1 MMRVFTSRPLELLVL
16 TLLTSGI
23 LVAQQDTAQ
32 TPKYGWKHTSVGTL
46 TLTQVAFTNW
56 TQGGDNALSWALGLD
71 GKSVLEREQTSWS
84 TSYKFGFG
92 QARLGDQGIRKT
104 DDQINLETMLT
115 YKLGGQWNPYGAAT
129 LKTQFAK
136 GFKYEANGTETA
148 VSQIFDPA
156 YLTQS
161 AGVVYQPFAEFKTR
175 LGVGLREILTSEFP
189 VYADDPSTP
198 EIEKTSVN
206 GGLESVSEL
215 SLKIDD
221 NVTFGSKLE
230 MFSTF
235 KKLDEVIVRSDNIL
249 AAKVGKYIT
258 VMLTV
263 QLLNERAA
271 SPRTQIK
278 EVLGVGFS
286 YTFL

>member
-1 MMRVFTSRPLELLVL
+1 MRVFTTKPFALCVL
-16 TLLTSGI
+16 TLLTFRT
-23 LVAQQDTAQ
+23 LAAQQDTAQ
-32 TPKYGWKHTSVGTL
+32 ASKYGWKHTSVGTV
-46 TLTQVAFTNW
+46 TLTQVAFTDW
-56 TQGGDNALSWALGLD
+56 TQGGENALSWALGLD
-71 GKSVLEREQTSWS
+71 GKSVLEREQTSWA

-115 YKLGGQWNPYGAAT
+115 YKLGGQVNPYGAAT
-129 LKTQFAK
+129 LKTQFAR
-136 GFKYEANGTETA
+136 GFKYDAKGTETA

-161 AGVVYQPFAEFKTR
+161 VGAVYQPIPELKTR
-175 LGVGLREILTSEFP
+175 LGAGLREILTSEFP

-206 GGLESVSEL
+206 GGLESVTEL
-215 SLKIDD
+215 SWKIDD

-249 AAKVGKYIT
+249 AAKFNKYIT

-271 SPRTQIK
+271 SPRTQLK
-278 EVLGVGFS
+278 EVLGLGFS

>member
-1 MMRVFTSRPLELLVL
+1 MRVFTVRPLAILVL
-16 TLLTSGI
+16 TLLAYGT
-23 LVAQQDTAQ
+23 LAAQQDTAQ
-32 TPKYGWKHTSVGTL
+32 APKYGWKHTSVGTL
-46 TLTQVAFTNW
+46 TLTQVAFTDW

-92 QARLGDQGIRKT
+92 QARLSDQGIRKT
-104 DDQINLETMLT
+104 DDRINLETMLT
-115 YKLGGQWNPYGAAT
+115 YKLGGTINPYAAAT
-129 LKTQFAK
+129 LITQFAK
-136 GFKYEANGTETA
+136 GFKYDANGNGTE
-148 VSQIFDPA
+148 VSKIFDPG

-161 AGVVYQPFAEFKTR
+161 VGAVYQPMPELKTR
-175 LGVGLREILTSEFP
+175 LGVGLREIVTSDFP

-198 EIEKTSVN
+198 EIEKTSIN
-206 GGLESVSEL
+206 GGLESVTEL

-249 AAKVGKYIT
+249 AAKVGKFIT

-263 QLLNERAA
+263 QLINERAA

-278 EVLGVGFS
+278 EVLGLGFS

>member
-1 MMRVFTSRPLELLVL
+1 MRSSGSFIVVVALCTLVGHG
-16 TLLTSGI
+16 TLA
-23 LVAQQDTAQ
+23 AQQDTSAA
-32 TPKYGWKHTSVGTL
+32 KYGWKHTSVGTL
-46 TLTQVAFTNW
+46 TLTQVAFTDW

-115 YKLGGQWNPYGAAT
+115 YKLGGQLNPYGAAT
-129 LKTQFAK
+129 LKTQFAR
-136 GFKYEANGTETA
+136 GFKYDGKGVETA
-148 VSQIFDPA
+148 VSKIFDPG

-161 AGVVYQPFAEFKTR
+161 VGAVYQPIPELKTR
-175 LGVGLREILTSEFP
+175 VGVGLREIITSEFP

-198 EIEKTSVN
+198 EIEKTQVN
-206 GGLESVSEL
+206 GGLESVTEL
-215 SLKIDD
+215 SWKIDD
-221 NVTFGSKLE
+221 NVTLGSKLE
-230 MFSTF
+230 LFSTF

-249 AAKVGKYIT
+249 AAKVSKYIT

-278 EVLGVGFS
+278 EVLGVGLS

>member
-1 MMRVFTSRPLELLVL
+1 MHVCTARPLGRLVL
-16 TLLTSGI
+16 TLLISGT
-23 LVAQQDTAQ
+23 LAAQQDTAKA
-32 TPKYGWKHTSVGTL
+32 PAYGWKHTSVGTL
-46 TLTQVAFTNW
+46 TLTQVAFTDW
-56 TQGGDNALSWALGLD
+56 TQGGENALSWALGLD

-104 DDQINLETMLT
+104 DDQIDLETMLT
-115 YKLGGQWNPYGAAT
+115 YKLGGQVNPYGAAT

-136 GFKYEANGTETA
+136 GFKYDAKGTETE

-156 YLTQS
+156 YLTQTVG
-161 AGVVYQPFAEFKTR
+161 AVYQPIPELKTR
-175 LGVGLREILTSEFP
+175 LGVGLREIFTSKFP
-189 VYADDPSTP
+189 RYADDPSTL
-198 EIEKTSVN
+198 EIEKTQVN
-206 GGLESVSEL
+206 GGLESVTEL
-215 SLKIDD
+215 SWKIED

-249 AAKVGKYIT
+249 AAKVSKYIT
-258 VMLTV
+258 AMLTV

-278 EVLGVGFS
+278 EVLGLGFS

>member
-1 MMRVFTSRPLELLVL
+1 
-16 TLLTSGI
+16 
-23 LVAQQDTAQ
+23 
-32 TPKYGWKHTSVGTL
+32 L
-46 TLTQVAFTNW
+46 TLTQVAFTDW
-56 TQGGDNALSWALGLD
+56 TQGGENALSWALGLD

-104 DDQINLETMLT
+104 DDQIDLETMLT
-115 YKLGGQWNPYGAAT
+115 YKLGGQVNPYGAAT

-136 GFKYEANGTETA
+136 GFKYDAKGTETE

-156 YLTQS
+156 YLTQTVG
-161 AGVVYQPFAEFKTR
+161 AVYQPIPELKTR
-175 LGVGLREILTSEFP
+175 LGVGLREIFTSKFP
-189 VYADDPSTP
+189 RYADDPSTL
-198 EIEKTSVN
+198 EIEKTQVN
-206 GGLESVSEL
+206 GGLESVTEL
-215 SLKIDD
+215 SWKIED

-249 AAKVGKYIT
+249 AAKVSKYIT
-258 VMLTV
+258 AMLTV

-278 EVLGVGFS
+278 EVLGLGFS